1 MIETLR
7 ALAVLLEPPRPEHA
21 PIAAALELPAVPLP
35 DEHTAMLV
43 FQAYPYASVY
53 LGVEGMLGGEAR
65 DRVAGFWRVLGGEPP
80 SEPDH
85 LSVLLAGL
93 AALGHQPPPRVTDPG
108 DPAVRAEI
116 PVRGALFW
124 EHIASWMPPYLAAL
138 QRIGSRFH
146 AAWATLAATLFS
158 ELADDLGPP
167 LRLPLA
173 LRATPPLPAAPAGI
187 DDLLTLLLVPARTG
201 ITLMRDDL
209 ERAACDL
216 DLALRVAERRFALRA
231 LLAQAPAAVLSWL
244 AREARTQ
251 ADHLAALPPVTAW
264 WAARARATSTWLD
277 DLAAQASSG
286 SDRAPDRA
294 TR

>member
-21 PIAAALELPAVPLP
+21 PIAAALELPAVPRP

-53 LGVEGMLGGEAR
+53 LGGEGMLGGEAR
-65 DRVAGFWRVLGGEPP
+65 DRVAGFWRALGGEPP

-93 AALGHQPPPRVTDPG
+93 AALGHQPSS
-108 DPAVRAEI
+108 
-116 PVRGALFW
+116 VRGALFW
-124 EHIASWMPPYLAAL
+124 EHVASWMPPYLATL
-138 QRIGSRFH
+138 QRIAGRFH
-146 AAWATLAATLFS
+146 AAWATLAAALLA

-173 LRATPPLPAAPAGI
+173 LRAAPGLPAAPASI

-201 ITLMRDDL
+201 ITLVRDDL

-231 LLAQAPAAVLSWL
+231 LLAQSPAGVLTWL
-244 AREARTQ
+244 AREARAQ
-251 ADHLAALPPVTAW
+251 ADPLASIPPVTAW
-264 WAARARATSTWLD
+264 WAVRARATAAWLD
-277 DLAAQASSG
+277 DLAAQASSV
-286 SDRAPDRA
+286 SDRASDRA